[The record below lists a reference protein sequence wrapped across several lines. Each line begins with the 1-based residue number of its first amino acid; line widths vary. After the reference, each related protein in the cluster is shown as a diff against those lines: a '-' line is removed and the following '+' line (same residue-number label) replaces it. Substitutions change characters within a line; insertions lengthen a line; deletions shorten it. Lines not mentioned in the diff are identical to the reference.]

1 MQYYILMPG
10 DKETEL
16 SDANLLGESS
26 FDTFWGGGGLKILMK
41 LVDRQPEVL
50 PNVTIKTDAN
60 KIITIDQFLTDIG
73 KLKIRY

>member
-26 FDTFWGGGGLKILMK
+26 FDTFWGGGGLKVLMK
-41 LVDRQPEVL
+41 LVDRQPEML
-50 PNVTIKTDAN
+50 PSVTIKTDTN
-60 KIITIDQFLTDIG
+60 KSITIEQFLTEIKG
-73 KLKIRY
+73 LKIRY

>member
-1 MQYYILMPG
+1 MQYYLLMPG

-26 FDTFWGGGGLKILMK
+26 FDIFWGGGGLKILMK

-50 PNVTIKTDAN
+50 PSVTIKTDTN
-60 KIITIDQFLTDIG
+60 KSITIEQFLTEING
-73 KLKIRY
+73 LKIRY